1 MPRGPTGQ
9 RPHTKA
15 RLKAAALEEF
25 AEHGYQA
32 GSIARIS
39 ERAGLTRGAF
49 YSNFASKDELF
60 FELFDD
66 QNDGLIDRVLDVFEE
81 RIEQVDPLTAI
92 VDAVATLVPDD
103 ERWFMVSSEFTLHA
117 IRTPEAAAVLAR
129 HDARVREEIG
139 VFLRKAF
146 DRAGWTIDADLD
158 RVARLIVAV
167 REGGLAQS
175 MVEPA
180 ELRHG
185 ELDRWFLTTF
195 LSGLRRQTVA

>member
-1 MPRGPTGQ
+1 MPRGPTGR
-9 RPHTKA
+9 RPHTRA

-25 AEHGYQA
+25 AEHGYPA

-39 ERAGLTRGAF
+39 DRAGLTRGAF
-49 YSNFASKDELF
+49 YSNFATKDELF

-66 QNDGLIDRVLDVFEE
+66 HSDATLTRVLAAFEE

-92 VDAVATLVPDD
+92 ADAIATLVPDD
-103 ERWFMVSSEFTLHA
+103 ERWFVVSTEFTLHA

-129 HDARVREEIG
+129 HDARIRDEIAA
-139 VFLRKAF
+139 FLGKAF
-146 DRAGWTIDADLD
+146 ERAGWTVDVDLD

-180 ELRHG
+180 VLRPG

-195 LSGLRRQTVA
+195 LPGLRAQPG